1 MEYLAK
7 AAGKAAAA
15 AKAASY
21 ALSGLSE
28 VEVKV
33 RYSSLPPGLLPN
45 HRSLNPSA

>member
-33 RYSSLPPGLLPN
+33 RYSSLPGFSPTTAP
-45 HRSLNPSA
+45 